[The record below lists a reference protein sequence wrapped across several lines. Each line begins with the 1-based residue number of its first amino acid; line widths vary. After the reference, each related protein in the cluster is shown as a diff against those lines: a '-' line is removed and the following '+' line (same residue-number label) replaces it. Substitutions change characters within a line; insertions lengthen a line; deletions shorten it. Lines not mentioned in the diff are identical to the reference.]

1 MVKTEGNDPISK
13 SAVSLLGQVVVC
25 PLAFRKQD
33 TVLFYFFLFLRY
45 AKNLLG
51 FCFTFLASFFSYS
64 SLSFRSTSLYLF
76 SSVEIMRWMRKIIK
90 CY

>member
-51 FCFTFLASFFSYS
+51 FCFTFLASFF
-64 SLSFRSTSLYLF
+64 F
-76 SSVEIMRWMRKIIK
+76 IIFFEFPINK
-90 CY
+90 FIFIF